1 MPGLMALKEEIRAFP
16 FVRTGRAFL
25 VLVPFVISFQSHLRI
40 GIQACRLPPNR
51 RISDA
56 ALHST
61 VFID

>member
-40 GIQACRLPPNR
+40 GIQACRL
-51 RISDA
+51 SDA